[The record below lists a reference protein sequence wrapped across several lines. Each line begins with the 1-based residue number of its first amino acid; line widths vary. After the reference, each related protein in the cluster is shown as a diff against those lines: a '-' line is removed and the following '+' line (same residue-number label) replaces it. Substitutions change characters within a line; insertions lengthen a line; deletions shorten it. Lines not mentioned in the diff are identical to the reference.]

1 MDAVNGHHEFQEPW
15 SRLLFFRPRC
25 ACGTGGLA
33 AIDFSASCAN
43 SGGLPGECNGW
54 PTSNTIGDPAENQ
67 DQRRRRL
74 CRPGEFG
81 IDAEELKR
89 IGRELKTVVDLG
101 VELAVVVGGGN
112 IVRGTEIAAHGGIE
126 EVTGHYMG
134 MLGTVIN
141 ALAVQDTLEL
151 IGLNTRVLSAVAVDR
166 VCEKFIRRRAIR
178 HLEKGRVVIFAGGT
192 GNPFVTTDTGAA
204 LRASEIGADVLL
216 KATKVDGVYDKDPVK
231 DPSATLLSHL
241 NYNAVI
247 DARLG
252 VMDVA
257 AIDMCQ
263 RNRVPVIVFNLKKTG
278 NMRDVVLGKSIG
290 TLVDETGA
298 ASVSAGA

>member
-1 MDAVNGHHEFQEPW
+1 
-15 SRLLFFRPRC
+15 
-25 ACGTGGLA
+25 
-33 AIDFSASCAN
+33 
-43 SGGLPGECNGW
+43 
-54 PTSNTIGDPAENQ
+54 
-67 DQRRRRL
+67 
-74 CRPGEFG
+74 
-81 IDAEELKR
+81 
-89 IGRELKTVVDLG
+89 
-101 VELAVVVGGGN
+101 
-112 IVRGTEIAAHGGIE
+112 
-126 EVTGHYMG
+126 MG